1 MKCQKGP
8 GSAQC
13 PDLGTAYNG
22 KEGTVSR
29 TRFFWPDFGP
39 GYFCMANGT
48 MAPGR
53 YPERSERPVDTFPDL
68 TGRMAVAQITDHI
81 VFNVVVVQE
90 YRDSRQ
96 LLIWAPY
103 HDLIHKCNYR
113 FKYYNAF
120 YCERLSVRRCIAN
133 KTARSASS
141 VRGPPYL
148 RYFWPFQNGP
158 DVFKG
163 PPFCT

>member
-1 MKCQKGP
+1 
-8 GSAQC
+8 
-13 PDLGTAYNG
+13 
-22 KEGTVSR
+22 
-29 TRFFWPDFGP
+29 
-39 GYFCMANGT
+39 

-81 VFNVVVVQE
+81 VFNVVVVQK

-120 YCERLSVRRCIAN
+120 YCERLLVQRCIAN
-133 KTARSASS
+133 KTARFTSS
-141 VRGPPYL
+141 VRGLPYL

-163 PPFCT
+163 PPFCTSRSPFRTGSDGEHLRAAFKTDILPFLRVLKH